1 MRLVAQQVFSRP
13 PALVTQRL
21 RRRCQAANG
30 LSWSE
35 ARFDG
40 ATVTLPD
47 AIELTSFAAQ
57 LDDVMAS
64 VRNANRKGVWMR
76 VPLSQGGVLPLAAA
90 HGFRFHHAVGESAML
105 LAWLPEDEPCPVP
118 DFATH
123 VVGVGGMCIN
133 ERHEVLVVQERR
145 AATTTSQGS
154 WKLPG
159 GLVDL
164 AEELDVAVEREV
176 LEETGV
182 RSRFKS
188 LLALRHQ
195 HGAAF
200 GRDDAYCAC
209 LLSPLSAEI
218 RACEREIAAAAWLPL
233 PEYYEGTKAT
243 SARQGVEENFN
254 AFVARNVIAA
264 AEAGN
269 LDGAAIGLAARE
281 MPAPK
286 GYLPGVTGLTN
297 RETYR
302 LYSGFH

>member
-1 MRLVAQQVFSRP
+1 M
-13 PALVTQRL
+13 
-21 RRRCQAANG
+21 
-30 LSWSE
+30 
-35 ARFDG
+35 
-40 ATVTLPD
+40 
-47 AIELTSFAAQ
+47 
-57 LDDVMAS
+57 
-64 VRNANRKGVWMR
+64 
-76 VPLSQGGVLPLAAA
+76 
-90 HGFRFHHAVGESAML
+90 
-105 LAWLPEDEPCPVP
+105 
-118 DFATH
+118 
-123 VVGVGGMCIN
+123 
-133 ERHEVLVVQERR
+133 
-145 AATTTSQGS
+145 
-154 WKLPG
+154 
-159 GLVDL
+159 
-164 AEELDVAVEREV
+164 

-195 HGAAF
+195 HGAGCEQRLFTPVAVNRSLLALRHQHGAAF
-200 GRDDAYCAC
+200 GRDDAYCVC